1 MVKTIPNVHRIS
13 IYFFR
18 WPAMDSRQQQP
29 SYYRLH
35 FFVKVGWTPNPLN
48 KLYSY
53 RKPSVKPPGVYF
65 FQTHLR
71 EGGLHNLA
79 KTMASVLHKELE
91 LQSVKAQ
98 VQWLYVMQPRI
109 KNKSE
114 SSAGEK
120 NYRGPVH
127 MKCYNCD

>member
-1 MVKTIPNVHRIS
+1 MVKTFPNVHRKS

-18 WPAMDSRQQQP
+18 LPAMDLRQQQK

-35 FFVKVGWTPNPLN
+35 SFVKVGWAPNPLN

-53 RKPSVKPPGVYF
+53 RKPSNKPPGGLF
-65 FQTHLR
+65 ISNIF
-71 EGGLHNLA
+71 EGGGLHNLA

-98 VQWLYVMQPRI
+98 VQWL
-109 KNKSE
+109 
-114 SSAGEK
+114 
-120 NYRGPVH
+120 
-127 MKCYNCD
+127 